1 VILGPMDNRE
11 AMDGFLTDLL
21 GRPPASTGGVAVW
34 PDARV
39 APA

>member
-1 VILGPMDNRE
+1 
-11 AMDGFLTDLL
+11 MDGFLTDLL
-21 GRPPASTGGVAVW
+21 GRPPASNGGVAVW